1 METEPLKD
9 LGLSDKEIIVYLAG
23 LEIGLSSVSGYSEKA
38 NLPRTTT
45 YDLLKSLKEKGL
57 SSYVIRSGVKYFSV
71 ANPEELLNQIQEKE
85 KKIKRILPDLKAYQQ
100 NKFEKPKVEFYQGP
114 EGMRTVALDVMK
126 EEKIKSYDSLVSAKT
141 LSFMPFFHEQFRR
154 KRKENRIF
162 VNMIS
167 EKTDL
172 TSKMKNNDKKELR
185 KTKFYDGLM
194 KDLPVSLFVYGNKIA
209 FIIWSEN
216 EQMGIII
223 EHKDIAELQRR
234 IFKDIWK
241 ISNKN

>member
-1 METEPLKD
+1 METEPLKE

-23 LEIGLSSVSGYSEKA
+23 LEIGLSSVSGYSDKS
-38 NLPRTTT
+38 NLARTTT

-57 SSYVIRSGVKYFSV
+57 ASYVIRSGVKYFSV

-85 KKIKRILPDLKAYQQ
+85 KKIKLILPDLKAHQQ
-100 NKFEKPKVEFYQGP
+100 NRFEKPKVEFYQGP

-126 EEKIKSYDSLVSAKT
+126 ESQIKFYDSFVSAKT
-141 LSFMPFFHEQFRR
+141 LSFLPFFHEQFRR
-154 KRKENRIF
+154 KRKENKLF
-162 VNMIS
+162 VKMIS
-167 EKTDL
+167 EKTEL
-172 TSKMKNNDKKELR
+172 TNEMKKNDKKELR
-185 KTKFYDGLM
+185 ETRFYDNLM

-209 FIIWSEN
+209 FIIWSEK

-234 IFKDIWK
+234 LFKDIWK
-241 ISNKN
+241 ISKK